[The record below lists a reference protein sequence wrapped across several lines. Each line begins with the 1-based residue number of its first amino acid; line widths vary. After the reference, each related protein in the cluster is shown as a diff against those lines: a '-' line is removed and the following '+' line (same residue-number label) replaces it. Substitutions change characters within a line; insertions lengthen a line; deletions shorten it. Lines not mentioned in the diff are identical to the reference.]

1 MSLTPEQLARLPKY
15 AQSEIM
21 YLTRALEQALAK
33 LQEGPEEANAFLN
46 PYRNDYRKPLGQ
58 DVTIQFG
65 DEDGVHFVVKHESD
79 KARLDVI
86 AYGDHV
92 DRMYVA
98 PRGGNCVHVGVGK
111 VAY

>member
-15 AQSEIM
+15 ARDHIA
-21 YLTRALEQALAK
+21 YLERDLEHAHAK
-33 LQEGPEEANAFLN
+33 IQEGPEGANAFLE
-46 PYRNDYRKPLGQ
+46 PYSDSYRKPLGKN
-58 DVTIQFG
+58 VCVQFG
-65 DEDGVHFVVKHESD
+65 DDDGVHFVVKHEAD
-79 KARLDVI
+79 KGRLDII